1 MNQIQF
7 RFVWQKPLKLYA
19 TFGNLDFFFKISKYV
34 NDTDQKMHLKWIAGK
49 SMENKNVVQ
58 SIEQGGVYILEETRT
73 IYKGKLNF

>member
-1 MNQIQF
+1 
-7 RFVWQKPLKLYA
+7 
-19 TFGNLDFFFKISKYV
+19 
-34 NDTDQKMHLKWIAGK
+34 MHLKWIAGK